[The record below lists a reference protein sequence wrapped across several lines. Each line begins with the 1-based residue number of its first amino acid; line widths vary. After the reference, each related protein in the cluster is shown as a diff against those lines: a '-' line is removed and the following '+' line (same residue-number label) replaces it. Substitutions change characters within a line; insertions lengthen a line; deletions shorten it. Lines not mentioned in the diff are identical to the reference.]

1 MASPIDIDLLFLK
14 VGGRK
19 RTLKDAP
26 LAIDNTFG
34 NDSIMEDNICSS
46 SHSKSWLSKT
56 LNKVLNNS
64 TTTSKQDAI
73 TCHESNVTNGHG
85 TNDIVLEDTLSS
97 SEQVYINSQVNSVAQ
112 NSSNAECDNTSKCAK
127 IKHQNNTLS
136 GLLPKKKC
144 ATKSDPNPRCKDN
157 VNTSKSRK
165 GFSIPEIQISKV
177 ETIRFDEEDDE
188 DEYDSS

>member
-1 MASPIDIDLLFLK
+1 
-14 VGGRK
+14 
-19 RTLKDAP
+19 
-26 LAIDNTFG
+26 
-34 NDSIMEDNICSS
+34 MEDNICSS

-73 TCHESNVTNGHG
+73 TCHDSNVTNGHDA
-85 TNDIVLEDTLSS
+85 NDIVLEDTLSS
-97 SEQVYINSQVNSVAQ
+97 SEQVYINSQVNSVAH
-112 NSSNAECDNTSKCAK
+112 NSSNVECDNKCAK

-136 GLLPKKKC
+136 GLLAKKKC

-157 VNTSKSRK
+157 VNTSKSKK

>member
-1 MASPIDIDLLFLK
+1 MYIHILFLK

-19 RTLKDAP
+19 RALKDAP

-56 LNKVLNNS
+56 LNKVLNN
-64 TTTSKQDAI
+64 TTTTTKQDGI
-73 TCHESNVTNGHG
+73 TCHDSNVTNGHDAS
-85 TNDIVLEDTLSS
+85 NIVLEDTLSS
-97 SEQVYINSQVNSVAQ
+97 SEQVYINSRVNSMAH
-112 NSSNAECDNTSKCAK
+112 NSSNAECDNISKCAE
-127 IKHQNNTLS
+127 IKHQNNKLS

>member
-1 MASPIDIDLLFLK
+1 M
-14 VGGRK
+14 
-19 RTLKDAP
+19 KDAP

-64 TTTSKQDAI
+64 STTSKQDAI
-73 TCHESNVTNGHG
+73 TCHDSNVTNGHDA
-85 TNDIVLEDTLSS
+85 NEYVLEDTLSS

-127 IKHQNNTLS
+127 IKHQNNTL
-136 GLLPKKKC
+136 GGFLPKKKC
-144 ATKSDPNPRCKDN
+144 ATKSDPNPRYKDN